1 MTELQRR
8 AESTGI
14 KENVSQLSGGERS
27 ITTVCLLLSLWQV
40 IRSPIRCLDEYEVFM
55 DSAHKTIATGLLC
68 QTAREEPGTQFLF
81 LTPTGI
87 CQEKEKLVKAYGDIF
102 SYKSLQPPKRT

>member
-14 KENVSQLSGGERS
+14 QENVSQLSGGERS

-55 DSAHKTIATGLLC
+55 DSGHKTIATGLLC
-68 QTAREEPGTQFLF
+68 QTAKEEPGTQVRATYNDRAIIIFTVSVPHANWNL
-81 LTPTGI
+81 PRKGKTG
-87 CQEKEKLVKAYGDIF
+87 
-102 SYKSLQPPKRT
+102 KSIW